1 MNKATAARGE
11 ANRAIEAA
19 RGEKLVGASLEA
31 KVVLHAADEAFAAQ
45 LRSRVEELKPFFIVS
60 ELEVADSAEEVTSV
74 CGATSE
80 LKGAEAEAAGLGA
93 DGIIAGVTKAG
104 GEVREVL
111 GFLHGVGLGRE
122 APGTVRAMHE
132 NRRRGGSGVHAARQ
146 GDGGGGG
153 DGVKTP
159 DGGGAGDE
167 TREEASSVGEYHR
180 RRERGADETR
190 GRGPANAPPK

>member
-1 MNKATAARGE
+1 M
-11 ANRAIEAA
+11 
-19 RGEKLVGASLEA
+19 GASLEA

-104 GEVREVL
+104 GAKCARCW
-111 GFLHGVGLGRE
+111 GFFEGLGSDARHPELCERCTKIVVEVDPEFTPPAKATAE
-122 APGTVRAMHE
+122 AEATV
-132 NRRRGGSGVHAARQ
+132 
-146 GDGGGGG
+146 
-153 DGVKTP
+153 
-159 DGGGAGDE
+159 
-167 TREEASSVGEYHR
+167 
-180 RRERGADETR
+180 
-190 GRGPANAPPK
+190 